1 MAQMKMETTIDGRF
15 LPQVLMRSLV
25 RSLIL
30 LCLLTASIFALP
42 QISASTDTEIL
53 MIEDAPEMQVIAI
66 SRTVVVKKHAKEVLV
81 WGGDVI
87 VEGRVEGDV
96 AAIGGSVI
104 QKKDGFIGGDVI
116 VFGGQYKSERLE
128 PLRVDG
134 KQTVMFGAFEDE
146 LRSLAQEPSQIL
158 SPRLTVS
165 FVVQRIF
172 SAFFWFVVTFAAATI
187 APGAVSRATARLKL
201 SGLKITAIGV
211 AAFLLTCL
219 VVIAGMGVLPE
230 YISPIVGL
238 MAFAMI
244 MLAYGFGRVVLHVY
258 IGKLLQERLS
268 NGGRGSETFAILFG
282 VLALTLVLSLPYVWT
297 LALFALFS
305 IGTGLV
311 LTSRSSHSWKAI

>member
-1 MAQMKMETTIDGRF
+1 
-15 LPQVLMRSLV
+15 MRSLFYSIV
-25 RSLIL
+25 F
-30 LCLLTASIFALP
+30 LCLLTSTLSAFP
-42 QISASTDTEIL
+42 QISTGTDGETL
-53 MIEDAPEMQVIAI
+53 TIEDAPEMQVIAI
-66 SRTVVVKKHAKEVLV
+66 SKTIVVKTRAKEVLV

-116 VFGGQYKSERLE
+116 VFGGQYKSESLE
-128 PLRVDG
+128 PLRVEG

-146 LRSLAQEPSQIL
+146 LRSLAQEPSQIFT
-158 SPRLTVS
+158 PRFTAS
-165 FVVQRIF
+165 FVVQRIL
-172 SAFFWFVVTFAAATI
+172 SALFWFIVTFASATI

-201 SGLKITAIGV
+201 SGLKIAAIGV
-211 AAFLLTCL
+211 VGFLLTCL
-219 VVIAGMGVLPE
+219 IVIAGMSVLPE
-230 YISPIVGL
+230 YISPFIGL

-244 MLAYGFGRVVLHVY
+244 MLAYGFGRVVLHIA

-268 NGGRGSETFAILFG
+268 ADGRGSETLAILFG
-282 VLALTLVLSLPYVWT
+282 VLALTVLISIPYVWT
-297 LALFALFS
+297 LALFMLFS

>member
-1 MAQMKMETTIDGRF
+1 MQTTIEQQF
-15 LPQVLMRSLV
+15 PPQVRVLSLV
-25 RSLIL
+25 RSFLF
-30 LCLLTASIFALP
+30 LCLLTTSLFALP
-42 QISASTDTEIL
+42 QISTDTDGEVLTID
-53 MIEDAPEMQVIAI
+53 DAPEMQVIAI
-66 SRTVVVKKHAKEVLV
+66 SKTVVVRKQAKEVLV

-104 QKKDGFIGGDVI
+104 QKKDGYIGGDVI
-116 VFGGQYKSERLE
+116 VFGGQYKSESLE
-128 PLRVDG
+128 PLRKEG

-146 LRSLAQEPSQIL
+146 LRSLAQEPSQIFT
-158 SPRLTVS
+158 PRLTVS
-165 FVVQRIF
+165 FVVQRIL
-172 SAFFWFVVTFAAATI
+172 SALFWFIITFAAATI
-187 APGAVSRATARLKL
+187 APGAVTRATARLKL

-211 AAFLLTCL
+211 AGFLLTCL
-219 VVIAGMGVLPE
+219 AVIAGMSVLPE
-230 YISPIVGL
+230 YVSPVVGL

-258 IGKLLQERLS
+258 IGKLLQERFS

-282 VLALTLVLSLPYVWT
+282 VLALTIILSLPYIWT

-311 LTSRSSHSWKAI
+311 LTSRSSHSWKAA